1 MMHLRTIGPAVFALL
16 FSASL
21 LAAETMSA
29 DAIKHLLTNNTMYGK
44 DLKQKRS
51 FTSYFKDDGTVV
63 MRNYRSKLKTG
74 YWHIN
79 DKGEHCMDWGKG
91 DRCSV
96 IIDLGDN
103 TYQIKDGAKPKV
115 KFTVTKGNAKRL

>member
-1 MMHLRTIGPAVFALL
+1 MNVLTLGTAVFTLL

-21 LAAETMSA
+21 PAAEAMSA
-29 DAIKHLLTNNTMYGK
+29 DAIKHLLTNNTMHGK

-51 FTSYFKDDGTVV
+51 FTSYFKDDGIVIK
-63 MRNYRSKLKTG
+63 RNDRSKLKTG

-91 DRCSV
+91 DRCRV
-96 IIDLGDN
+96 IVDLGNN
-103 TYQIKDGAKPKV
+103 TYQIMGGNKPKV
-115 KFTVTKGNAKRL
+115 EFTVTQGNTKRL